1 MQNCSTKQSNL
12 FYLNVNQ
19 FSIHITRDRI
29 LCVNDRNFFMSE
41 SQQKQGQ
48 SRLLLNTLMIILET
62 FYSFVLKHDRVVRL
76 QAKNFVAKQI
86 TIKINSYIPYVD
98 FYIQFTDKG
107 ILFDLK
113 EPEKPVD
120 LTVSSTVLDLIQ
132 IFMFGNRRS
141 MKKMRVEG
149 EDLLK
154 DQFRDL
160 VLPFTIPRLF
170 SDWKQWLTNPEHD
183 QNGLGSKKR
192 IAPLLEKIDQQRS
205 KINTLQ
211 VEVKQYQN
219 RIRRMQQQQKTIKV
233 ILCVISILFIALIVY
248 NSWQIFFQ

>member
-1 MQNCSTKQSNL
+1 
-12 FYLNVNQ
+12 
-19 FSIHITRDRI
+19 
-29 LCVNDRNFFMSE
+29 MSE

-76 QAKNFVAKQI
+76 QAKHFVAKQI
-86 TIKINSYIPYVD
+86 TIKINSYIPYID

-113 EPEKPVD
+113 APEKTVD

-132 IFMFGNRRS
+132 IFVFGNRRS
-141 MKKMRVEG
+141 MKKMRIEG

-160 VLPFTIPRLF
+160 VLPFTVPRLL
-170 SDWKQWLTNPEHD
+170 SDWKQWLTNPERD
-183 QNGLGSKKR
+183 QEGLGSKKR

-219 RIRRMQQQQKTIKV
+219 RIRRLEQKQKRTNI
-233 ILCVISILFIALIVY
+233 ILSIILILFIALIVY